1 MSALTEAA
9 NNELDA
15 QLLAQNNV
23 IDGLSLVISRQ
34 RAVMLQALDHLMN
47 LQPHLANGLLS
58 SRQLQFIDPYI
69 DEAIA
74 ALRNSLEGK
83 Q

>member
-1 MSALTEAA
+1 MSALTQAD
-9 NNELDA
+9 NDELDA

-34 RAVMLQALDHLMN
+34 QAVMRQALNDICGAKLCEVNSM
-47 LQPHLANGLLS
+47 S
-58 SRQLQFIDPYI
+58 SRA
-69 DEAIA
+69 EARRLLDKA
-74 ALRNSLEGK
+74 TNTLREALEGK

>member
-1 MSALTEAA
+1 MSAITQAD
-9 NNELDA
+9 NDELDA

-34 RAVMLQALDHLMN
+34 QAVMRQALEALEYAQGGNTWIGH
-47 LQPHLANGLLS
+47 QC
-58 SRQLQFIDPYI
+58 R
-69 DEAIA
+69 EAIT

>member
-1 MSALTEAA
+1 MSALTQAD
-9 NNELDA
+9 NDELDA

-34 RAVMLQALDHLMN
+34 QAVMRQALDDLESLN
-47 LQPHLANGLLS
+47 
-58 SRQLQFIDPYI
+58 PY
-69 DEAIA
+69 EAARDVPGVKKAIT